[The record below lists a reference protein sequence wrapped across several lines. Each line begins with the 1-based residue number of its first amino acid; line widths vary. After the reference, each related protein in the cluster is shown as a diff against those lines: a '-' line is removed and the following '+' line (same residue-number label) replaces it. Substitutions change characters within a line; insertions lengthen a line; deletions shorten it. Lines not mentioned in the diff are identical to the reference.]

1 MARTP
6 LFESTWAQRSAVSVS
21 VGLVLLLVMG
31 LAWVTTTNQWVQL
44 PGANVGVPVM
54 WEQIGTAGEN
64 ISGKVFHINQQQ
76 PIRLV
81 LAGSRFPQQVDPDTA
96 TRVLSQRMGG
106 LMPTDV
112 GSGVKTSTVRGR
124 SVSGKRYFID
134 VRSGDRARL
143 HWLVTLTADQQTYWL
158 IYLTD
163 ATLNPRH
170 PRTGQVGSAQYQQ
183 TKQRGAGLIE
193 DIANTLTLTN
203 GG

>member
-96 TRVLSQRMGG
+96 TSAPAL
-106 LMPTDV
+106 
-112 GSGVKTSTVRGR
+112 TST
-124 SVSGKRYFID
+124 KPNIE
-134 VRSGDRARL
+134 
-143 HWLVTLTADQQTYWL
+143 
-158 IYLTD
+158 IE
-163 ATLNPRH
+163 
-170 PRTGQVGSAQYQQ
+170 
-183 TKQRGAGLIE
+183 TKQGVMPPFRLI
-193 DIANTLTLTN
+193 ATPATSR
-203 GG
+203 